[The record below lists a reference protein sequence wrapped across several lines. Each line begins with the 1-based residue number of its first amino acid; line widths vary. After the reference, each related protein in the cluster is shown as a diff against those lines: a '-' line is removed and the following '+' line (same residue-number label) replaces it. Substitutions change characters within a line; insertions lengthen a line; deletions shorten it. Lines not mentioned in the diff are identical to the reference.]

1 MQTRGYQLWE
11 TELGRHIQAVRRS
24 CGMTQEEVGAAIG
37 LDRVSVGYIEQGKR
51 APRLSTLYA
60 MAELFG
66 VEVKDLMDF

>member
-1 MQTRGYQLWE
+1 
-11 TELGRHIQAVRRS
+11 
-24 CGMTQEEVGAAIG
+24 MTQEEVGAAIG